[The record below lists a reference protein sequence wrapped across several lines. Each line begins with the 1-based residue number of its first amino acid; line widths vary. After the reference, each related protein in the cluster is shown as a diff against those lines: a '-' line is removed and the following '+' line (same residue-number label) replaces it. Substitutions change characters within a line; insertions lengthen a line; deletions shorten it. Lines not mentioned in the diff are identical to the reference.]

1 MVNKIIFEPGKT
13 FSEFCL
19 LTGHTREGCDI
30 HSISLKT
37 KLADNLIL
45 GVPFL
50 SAAMTSV
57 TRYELALALGKE
69 SGLGVLP
76 VRLPIEEQAKIVK
89 CVKDYEMGFVEDPVT
104 VRENFSIEQVL
115 RMMDRHGHSKI
126 PIIDRYGRFKGMFVR
141 QHYWEVGGSPQ
152 D

>member
-1 MVNKIIFEPGKT
+1 
-13 FSEFCL
+13 
-19 LTGHTREGCDI
+19 
-30 HSISLKT
+30 
-37 KLADNLIL
+37 
-45 GVPFL
+45 
-50 SAAMTSV
+50 
-57 TRYELALALGKE
+57 
-69 SGLGVLP
+69 
-76 VRLPIEEQAKIVK
+76 
-89 CVKDYEMGFVEDPVT
+89 MGFVEDPVT